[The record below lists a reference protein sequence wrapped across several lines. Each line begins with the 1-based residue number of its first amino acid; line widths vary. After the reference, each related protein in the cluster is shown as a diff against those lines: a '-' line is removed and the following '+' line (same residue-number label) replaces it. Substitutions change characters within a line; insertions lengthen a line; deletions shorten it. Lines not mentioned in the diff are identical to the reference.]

1 MNKSLVSPS
10 FLKQKARQIKREKS
24 LSQSQSLDEAAKL
37 QGFSNYKNYLNV
49 LAASRKQ
56 SESSEEALLK
66 SISLEKDISKKAALI
81 ISLIHKFKIA
91 FQDFFAVLG
100 QLQTSEEVVQSVCE
114 KSTLK
119 DDIQAAFLNYF
130 RESKSDIQALPL
142 KEHFLAKAVSVKDL
156 TYEFVEGELHVSG
169 NYDIEFEF
177 EFEVPDEHKHLPHFS
192 RDPMFGDFEVTIDKD
207 KKMTFENP
215 NIGED
220 DDEMLYM
227 GPFKIGR
234 F

>member
-10 FLKQKARQIKREKS
+10 YLKQKARQIKRERS
-24 LSQSQSLDEAAKL
+24 ISQSQSLDEAAKL

-49 LAASRKQ
+49 LASSKQ
-56 SESSEEALLK
+56 SDSSKDSFLK
-66 SISLEKDISKKAALI
+66 AIFSEKDISKKAALT
-81 ISLIHKFKIA
+81 ISSIHKFKNA
-91 FQDFFAVLG
+91 FSDLFAVLG
-100 QLQTSEEVVQSVCE
+100 QIQDSEEAVQSVCE

-119 DDIQAAFLNYF
+119 NDIQAGLLNYF
-130 RESKSDIQALPL
+130 LEAKEDVQALPL
-142 KEHFLAKAVSVKDL
+142 KDHFLAKVVSVKEL
-156 TYEFVEGELHVSG
+156 TYELVEDELRVSG

-177 EFEVPDEHKHLPHFS
+177 EFNDVPDDMKHLPHFS

-220 DDEMLYM
+220 DGETVYM
-227 GPFKIGR
+227 GPFKIGKL
-234 F
+234 